1 MIDMSYASTHNTRL
15 PWLDISKAIAMIAVV
30 FSHEFASVSPLVML
44 CNSFML
50 PLFFMCSGF
59 CLSPGKYCMAEYL
72 KKKAKILLLP
82 YFALGIIASFLSVA
96 TKGLDAVL
104 ENIQQSLFSWQTLWF
119 LPVLFV
125 ADTILYFML
134 SKAKGAVWTNAIVGV
149 LALALGVILC
159 WNKITLK
166 IDQEVVPIAVF
177 YLSVGYGL
185 KGIMKAKTIPHQGKL
200 GAVLLLCGLVLMA
213 FTGDNLI
220 VKLNDILPAD
230 KLIFSTIESVGFML
244 MLSVLITPPY
254 SGGNVALC
262 GCWSISARTQ
272 WSSLRSICLS
282 LAIAKHI

>member
-1 MIDMSYASTHNTRL
+1 
-15 PWLDISKAIAMIAVV
+15 MIAVV
-30 FSHEFASVSPLVML
+30 FSHEFASVSPLVTL

-50 PLFFMCSGF
+50 PLFFMCSGY
-59 CLSPGKYCMAEYL
+59 CLSPGKYGMVEYL
-72 KKKAKILLLP
+72 KRKAKTLLLP

-96 TKGLDAVL
+96 TQGLDTVL
-104 ENIQQSLFSWQTLWF
+104 ENIQQALFSWQTLWF

-125 ADTILYFML
+125 ADIILYFML
-134 SKAKGAVWTNAIVGV
+134 SKAKKVVRANTIVGV
-149 LALALGVILC
+149 LGLAFGVALC
-159 WNKITLK
+159 RCKITLLL
-166 IDQEVVPIAVF
+166 DLEVVPIAVF

-185 KGIMKAKTIPHQGKL
+185 KGTMKAKTIPNQGKF
-200 GAVLLLCGLVLMA
+200 GATLLLCGLILMA
-213 FTGDNLI
+213 VIGDNLI

-272 WSSLRSICLS
+272 WSSLRSICPS
-282 LAIAKHI
+282 LAIAKRF